1 MKNNNTYWKG
11 VEELEQ
17 TPEFVEK
24 ANAEF
29 AEFLPMSESNP
40 SNGEA
45 DDSSRR
51 DFLKLMG
58 FGFAAATLVA
68 CETPVRKIIPYV
80 NKPIE
85 VEPGRANYYASS
97 YVSGSEYAS
106 IVVKTREGRP
116 IKIEGNTESKI
127 TQGGVNTQIQASVLS
142 LYDIARRK
150 KFSKNGVDI
159 TRKAADK
166 AIIKGLKAAGKIA
179 IVSES
184 VISPT
189 TNAAIAEFTSAFGS
203 VEHVQYDPISANG
216 IVKANNGVF
225 PNYRF
230 AKADVVVGFSADFL
244 GGWGSSIE
252 YTRDYAAQ
260 RKVRRGKNAKNTM
273 NKHYQFE
280 TAMSLTGANA
290 DERIAIKPSEEPFY
304 IANLFNLVAKGTGNS
319 SLSGVTAV
327 DNNQLKEAAKAL
339 IAAKGKSLVVTSSND
354 EAVQVLV
361 RDINAMLGNVG
372 STVDLE
378 NALITKKGDDAKMNQ
393 FIKSVSQYDA
403 VIFLESNP
411 VYNHPKGADLAAG
424 LAKVKTSVAISDRLD
439 ETSSLA
445 TFHAPSLHNLE
456 SWGDALPK
464 AKTYSIVQP
473 TITPIFENP
482 KYGYENRASV
492 ESLLTWAGNKTT
504 SYDLVRKV
512 AEETIYPSVS
522 GLGSFESFWIELLKT
537 GVVELS
543 SAAKATE
550 STEESEETVEVSST
564 AAQDAY
570 SSISSTYKK
579 ATGTELVLFA
589 NQSVGAGHQA
599 NNPWLQEVPDT
610 MSKVC
615 WDNYIAVSPIDMR
628 GDDLVSGGLEQGD
641 VLTITLNGA
650 EAKLPVVVQPG
661 QKAGTIAV
669 ALGYGRTKAGQLAA
683 GLNSEHKINAEGV
696 AAIGSDVYDFVS
708 VANGTLNYN
717 VSGVTVA
724 KAGTTRRIAQT
735 QTHHTIMGRD
745 IVRESTIADYQKG
758 EDKFKKQMTDRYQI
772 FVTTADG
779 EKHIPNEV
787 DIWAPDPASETARKG
802 EKEVV
807 THIYPNHHWGM
818 VIDMNSCIGC
828 SACIVGCQVENNIP
842 VVGKDEVIR
851 RREMHW
857 MRIDRYYTS
866 KPEEGENAAE
876 VAKNVDDLKWSIGG
890 NKDLE
895 KPSDYPERVTFQP
908 MLCQHCNHATCETVC
923 PVMATSHSS
932 EGLNQMAYNRCIGT
946 RYCANNCAY
955 KVRRFN
961 WFNYSDSRDTG
972 REFMGVNTPANDDLA
987 KMVLNPDVMVRARG
1001 VIEKCSMCVQRI
1013 QSGKL
1018 DAKLNK
1024 RKVEDGEIKTACA
1037 QSCPADAITFGDMND
1052 KDSSISKILAEEAAD
1067 RKYHVLEE
1075 LNVKPNVTYLTK
1087 IRNI

>member
-17 TPEFVEK
+17 TPEFVAK
-24 ANAEF
+24 AKEEF

-45 DDSSRR
+45 DDNSRR

-68 CETPVRKIIPYV
+68 CEAPVRKIIPYV

-85 VEPGRANYYASS
+85 IEPGRANYYASS
-97 YVSGSEYAS
+97 YVNGSEYCS

-116 IKIEGNTESKI
+116 IKIEGNTESTI
-127 TQGGVNTQIQASVLS
+127 TQGGVNTQVQASVLS
-142 LYDIARRK
+142 LYDIARQK
-150 KFSKNGVDI
+150 KFTNKGKNI

-166 AIIKGLKAAGKIA
+166 AIIKGLTSASKIA

-189 TNAAIAEFTSAFGS
+189 VNAAIKEFKTAFTSA
-203 VEHVQYDPISANG
+203 EHIMYDPISANG
-216 IVKANNGVF
+216 IVKANNGIF
-225 PNYRF
+225 PNYKF
-230 AKADVVVGFSADFL
+230 GKADVVVGFFADFL

-252 YTRDYAAQ
+252 YTRDYATQ

-280 TAMSLTGANA
+280 TALSLTGANA

-304 IANLFNLVAKGTGNS
+304 IANLFNLVASGTGNS
-319 SLSGVTAV
+319 TLSSVKAV
-327 DNNQLKEAAKAL
+327 DSTELKAAAKAL
-339 IAAKGKSLVVTSSND
+339 LSAKGKSLVVSASND
-354 EAVQVLV
+354 VAVQSLV
-361 RDINAMLGNVG
+361 RDINAMLSNVG
-372 STVDLE
+372 TTVELA
-378 NALITKKGDDAKMNQ
+378 NALLTKQGDDAKMSN
-393 FIKSVSQYDA
+393 FIKSVAQYDA
-403 VIFLESNP
+403 VIFLEVNP
-411 VYNHPKGADLAAG
+411 VYNHPKGADLAKG
-424 LAKVKTSVAISDRLD
+424 LAKVKLSVAISDRLD

-445 TFHAPSLHNLE
+445 TYHTPSLHNLE

-464 AKTYSIVQP
+464 SKTYSIVQP

-482 KYGYENRASV
+482 KYGYENRAAI
-492 ESLLTWAGNKTT
+492 ESLLTWAGNATT
-504 SYDLVRKV
+504 SYDFVRKV
-512 AEETIYPSVS
+512 AETTIYPSTS
-522 GLGSFESFWIELLKT
+522 GFASFEAFWIELLKT
-537 GVVELS
+537 GVVELGS
-543 SAAKATE
+543 VAKTEKVATVSVSAQE
-550 STEESEETVEVSST
+550 
-564 AAQDAY
+564 AY
-570 SSISSTYKK
+570 NTISSTYK
-579 ATGTELVLFA
+579 ATSGVELFLFA

-599 NNPWLQEVPDT
+599 NNPWLQEVPDAI
-610 MSKVC
+610 SKVC

-628 GDDLVSGGLEQGD
+628 ESNLIEGGLEQGD
-641 VLTITLNGA
+641 VLSITINGA

-661 QKAGTIAV
+661 QKAGTISV
-669 ALGYGRTKAGQLAA
+669 ALGYGRTKAGQLAG
-683 GLNSEHKINAEGV
+683 GLNEEHKVNAEGI
-696 AAIGSDVYDFVS
+696 AAIGSDVYDFV
-708 VANGTLNYN
+708 ATTNGTLNY
-717 VSGVTVA
+717 SITGVAVT
-724 KAGTTRRIAQT
+724 KDNTTRRIAQT

-745 IVRESTIADYQKG
+745 IVRESKLADYQKG
-758 EDKFKKQMTDRYQI
+758 EAKFGKQMEDRYQLW
-772 FVTTADG
+772 VTTADG
-779 EKHIPNEV
+779 EKHKPNTV
-787 DIWAPDPASETARKG
+787 DIWAPDPASPTTDKDG
-802 EKEVV
+802 KLIEVK
-807 THIYPNHHWGM
+807 THLYPNHHWGM

-866 KPEEGENAAE
+866 VPEEGKDAAAI
-876 VAKNVDDLKWSIGG
+876 AKSVDDKKWTIGG
-890 NKDLE
+890 NKELE
-895 KPSDYPERVTFQP
+895 KPSDYPTKVTFQP

-972 REFMGVNTPANDDLA
+972 REFMGVNVAQNDDLA

-1024 RKVEDGEIKTACA
+1024 RKVIDGEIQVACA

-1052 KDSSISKILAEEAAD
+1052 AESQISKVLAEEAAD